1 MKDLC
6 SIDAC
11 RKVRD
16 FILEKKLIKEKDR
29 VIAAVSGGADSVFML
44 YSLIEL
50 KKEFDF
56 NLSVCH
62 FNHLLRP
69 EADNEERFVK
79 FLAESFSLNFYSEKG
94 DVKRYAEEKAISI
107 EMAARDLRYRFFK
120 KLIYEDKGDLIA
132 LAHNLTDSIE
142 TFFLNIDRGTGIR
155 GLKGILPQNG
165 FFIRPILCLSNNE
178 VRKTLNNL
186 NIEFKVD
193 SSNANLRYKRN
204 AVRSV
209 LIKNLQKVFGKGIE
223 KRFYSLFENIS
234 NSLKSHSFFIENSLK
249 ENAFWDNYGS
259 RVKLD
264 YLKNLPDFA
273 FYEVMLFL
281 FERVSGSTYK
291 VSKKLLKD
299 LRDFVGISKS
309 ATRSLF
315 PDKTIYAAK
324 TKGFFYLVNSGFF
337 KDIEF
342 NCTFDNEIELPLGYR
357 FVFEERDN
365 FALSKKNE
373 FVITNKTLLNSSVK
387 VAKIDYKDD
396 YLIKNGK
403 KVNDLNKFLKKR
415 GLSEFERKNIFVLK
429 KEKEIL
435 FIPFFAVSDKLKQV
449 KGKGDLIKVY
459 MKDCLG

>member
-6 SIDAC
+6 SLDSY

-62 FNHLLRP
+62 FNHSLRP
-69 EADNEERFVK
+69 EADDEERFVK
-79 FLAESFSLNFYSEKG
+79 ELAERFSLNFYSEKA
-94 DVKRYAEEKAISI
+94 DVKRHAEEKAISI

-120 KLIYEDKGDLIA
+120 KLFYEDKGNLIA

-155 GLKGILPQNG
+155 GLKGILPRNG

-178 VRKTLNNL
+178 IRKTLNGL

-193 SSNANLRYKRN
+193 SSNSDLRYKRN

-209 LIKNLQKVFGKGIE
+209 LIKDLQKVFGKGIE

-249 ENAFWDNYGS
+249 ENAFWDNYGA

-309 ATRSLF
+309 STRSLF
-315 PDKTIYAAK
+315 PDRTIYAAK
-324 TKGFFYLVNSGFF
+324 TKGFFYLVDRGFF

-342 NCTFDNEIELPLGYR
+342 NCAFDNEIALPLGYR
-357 FVFEERDN
+357 FVFEEYDG
-365 FALSKKNE
+365 FVLSKKNE
-373 FVITNKTLLNSSVK
+373 FVITNKSLLNSSVK

-396 YLIKNGK
+396 YLIRNGK
-403 KVNDLNKFLKKR
+403 KVSDLNKFLKKR

-435 FIPFFAVSDKLKQV
+435 FIPFFTVSDKLKQV
-449 KGKGDLIKVY
+449 KEKGDLIKVY

>member
-1 MKDLC
+1 MEGLF
-6 SIDAC
+6 SLDAC
-11 RKVRD
+11 RKVRG
-16 FILEKKLIKEKDR
+16 FILEKKLIREKDR

-44 YSLIEL
+44 YCLMEL
-50 KKEFDF
+50 EKELDF
-56 NLSVCH
+56 SLSVCH

-69 EADNEERFVK
+69 EAYEEERFVK
-79 FLAESFSLNFYSEKG
+79 DLAERFSLNFYSGKE
-94 DVKRYAEEKAISI
+94 DVKQYAKKNGISL

-120 KLIYEDKGDLIA
+120 KLISENKGDLIA

-165 FFIRPILCLSNNE
+165 FFIRPILCLSNDE
-178 VRKTLNNL
+178 IRKTLNSL
-186 NIEFKVD
+186 KIECKVD
-193 SSNANLRYKRN
+193 SSNSDLRFKRN

-209 LIKNLQKVFGKGIE
+209 LIKDLQKVFGKGIE
-223 KRFYSLFENIS
+223 KRFYSLFENIA

-249 ENAFWDNYGS
+249 ENAFWDNYGA

-264 YLKNLPDFA
+264 YLKNLPDYA

-299 LRDFVGISKS
+299 LKGFVGISKS

-315 PDKTIYAAK
+315 PDRTIYAAK

-342 NCTFDNEIELPLGYR
+342 NCTFDNEIELPLGYS
-357 FVFEERDN
+357 FVFEKCDK

-373 FVITNKTLLNSSVK
+373 FVITNKSLLNSSVK
-387 VAKIDYKDD
+387 VARIEYGADF
-396 YLIKNGK
+396 LVKNGK
-403 KVNDLNKFLKKR
+403 RVNDLNKFLKKR

-429 KEKEIL
+429 KGNEIL
-435 FIPFFAVSDKLKQV
+435 FIPFLAVSDRLKETEMEH
-449 KGKGDLIKVY
+449 LIKVY